1 MILRWGLGPVFV
13 YESLRTSRRW
23 QLYAGRSVFI
33 GVLLIALFA
42 VWLQE
47 VQSNPLPTLKSQA
60 RVGEKFFYGLIGTQ
74 LVLVLLAAPL
84 LTAGSVCLEKA
95 RGTLLY
101 LLTTDLSNTEI
112 VAGKLLARLLPVF
125 GLLVVGLPVPA
136 LNLLLGGIDPG
147 ALFGAYLVTVGVAL
161 LTATLAF
168 TFSVW
173 CQKTHEV
180 LMLTYLAVALLIV
193 GPWLW
198 DITVAGLGLSSV
210 LAVGGWAEQFNPFS
224 LAFAPY
230 MAPGTTSPT
239 DYFVFLGGCV
249 VLSLLLVMVAACS
262 VRRVAVRQANR
273 PLRRRWSFRL
283 WPGFLPRLSPDLNPI
298 LWWEW
303 YCRRPSLWVRIV
315 WAIYALLAIGFTVLS
330 LVESH
335 SRGRG
340 PGPEFAPFVVAFV
353 VSIGLL
359 LVTISAVTS
368 LSEDRSR
375 GVLDMLLTTPLHSAT
390 IVLGKWW
397 GTFRAVLLLAVL
409 PVLTVV
415 FLSLSHE
422 PVLAIPNG
430 LLMGGL
436 VVAYGAAVT
445 SLGLAAA
452 TWFARPVQAL
462 TLSVVPYLIAAAG
475 PVLFLLMTM
484 MHSESMDAVASGSPW
499 YGPGLLTFHST
510 EMGARQREV
519 TPVIGDLIWIGAYS
533 YGAVLLLLLV
543 IATFDR
549 CVGRFSGGIRR
560 MPPPRRRRPTAART

>member
-1 MILRWGLGPVFV
+1 MSLRWGLGPVFV

-23 QLYAGRSVFI
+23 QLYAGRSFFV

-47 VQSNPLPTLKSQA
+47 VQSNPVPTLKSQA

-125 GLLVVGLPVPA
+125 GLLAVGLPVPA

-180 LMLTYLAVALLIV
+180 LMLTYLATALLIV

-198 DITVAGLGLSSV
+198 DVTVMELGLSPV
-210 LAVGGWAEQFNPFS
+210 LIWETNWAERLNPFW

-230 MAPGTTSPT
+230 ATPGALTLT
-239 DYFVFLGGCV
+239 DYLVFLGGCV
-249 VLSLLLVMVAACS
+249 GLSLLLVVLAACS
-262 VRRVAVRQANR
+262 VRAVAVRQANR
-273 PLRRRWSFRL
+273 PLRRRWTLRL

-303 YCRRPSLWVRIV
+303 YCRRSSLWVRVV
-315 WAIYALLAIGFTVLS
+315 WAVYALLAVGFTVLS
-330 LVESH
+330 LVEDH
-335 SRGRG
+335 GGRG
-340 PGPEFAPFVVAFV
+340 GPDFAPFVVAFV

-368 LSEDRSR
+368 LNEDRSR
-375 GVLDMLLTTPLHSAT
+375 GVLDMLLTTPLSSST
-390 IVLGKWW
+390 IVLGKWF

-409 PVLTVV
+409 PVVTVV
-415 FLSLSHE
+415 VLSLRHE
-422 PVLAIPNG
+422 PAFAPFTAV
-430 LLMGGL
+430 LMGGL
-436 VVAYGAAVT
+436 VLAYGAAAT
-445 SLGLAAA
+445 SLGLATA

-462 TLSVVPYLIAAAG
+462 TFSVVPYLIATAG

-484 MHSESMDAVASGSPW
+484 MHSEFMDGVASGSPW

-510 EMGARQREV
+510 RDGIHQRELGAI
-519 TPVIGDLIWIGAYS
+519 TGDVVWIVAYG
-533 YGAVLLLLLV
+533 YAAGLLLLLV
-543 IATFDR
+543 IASFDR
-549 CVGRFSGGIRR
+549 CVGRFSGGVRPR
-560 MPPPRRRRPTAART
+560 PTPRRRPRTAART

>member
-13 YESLRTSRRW
+13 YESVRTARRW
-23 QLYAGRSVFI
+23 QLYAGRSFFV
-33 GVLLIALFA
+33 GMLLVALFV
-42 VWLQE
+42 VWVQE
-47 VQSNPLPTLKSQA
+47 VQTNPRPTLKSQA
-60 RVGEKFFYGLIGTQ
+60 LVGEKFFYGLIGTQ

-112 VAGKLLARLLPVF
+112 VTGKLLARLLPVF
-125 GLLVVGLPVPA
+125 GLLAVGLPVPA
-136 LNLLLGGIDPG
+136 LNLLLGGIDPD

-180 LMLTYLAVALLIV
+180 LMLTYLATALLIA

-198 DITVAGLGLSSV
+198 DATVMGLGLSSV
-210 LAVGGWAEQFNPFS
+210 PIAGSWAEEFNPFW

-230 MAPGTTSPT
+230 RVPGAVTLT
-239 DYFVFLGGCV
+239 DYLVFLGGCV
-249 VLSLLLVMVAACS
+249 VLSLLLVVLAAAS
-262 VRRVAVRQANR
+262 VRTVAVRQANR
-273 PLRRRWSFRL
+273 PLRRRWTFRPWKGL
-283 WPGFLPRLSPDLNPI
+283 LPRLSPDFNPV

-303 YCRRPSLWVRIV
+303 YRRRPSLWVRIV
-315 WAIYALLAIGFTVLS
+315 WAVYALLAVGFTVLS
-330 LVESH
+330 LAEDH
-335 SRGRG
+335 SRGA
-340 PGPEFAPFVVAFV
+340 GPEFAPFVVAFV

-375 GVLDMLLTTPLHSAT
+375 GVLDMLLTTPLPSST
-390 IVLGKWW
+390 IVLGKWF

-409 PVLTVV
+409 PVLTVTV
-415 FLSLSHE
+415 LTLRYE
-422 PVLAIPNG
+422 PVLAG
-430 LLMGGL
+430 VAAFLMGGL
-436 VVAYGAAVT
+436 VVTYGAAVT
-445 SLGLAAA
+445 SLGLASA

-462 TLSVVPYLIAAAG
+462 AVAVVPYLIAAAG

-484 MHSESMDAVASGSPW
+484 MHSDFVDAVASGSPW

-510 EMGARQREV
+510 QAGVHQRDFTVVIGELVWMGAY
-519 TPVIGDLIWIGAYS
+519 G
-533 YGAVLLLLLV
+533 YGAVLLLLVV
-543 IATFDR
+543 IASFDR

-560 MPPPRRRRPTAART
+560 LPPPRRKQQTAAHR

>member
-13 YESLRTSRRW
+13 YESMRTSRRW
-23 QLYAGRSVFI
+23 QLYAGRSFFV

-47 VQSNPLPTLKSQA
+47 VQSNPVPTLKSQA

-74 LVLVLLAAPL
+74 LVLVLLASPL

-125 GLLVVGLPVPA
+125 GLLAVGLPVPA

-180 LMLTYLAVALLIV
+180 LMLTYLVTALLIA

-198 DITVAGLGLSSV
+198 DVTVMELGLSPLFVMGS
-210 LAVGGWAEQFNPFS
+210 WAEQFNPFW

-230 MAPGTTSPT
+230 ATPGAVTLT
-239 DYFVFLGGCV
+239 DYLVFLGGCV
-249 VLSLLLVMVAACS
+249 GLSLLLVVLAACS
-262 VRRVAVRQANR
+262 VRAVAVRQANR
-273 PLRRRWSFRL
+273 PLRRRWTLRP
-283 WPGFLPRLSPDLNPI
+283 WRGFLPRLSPDLNPV

-303 YCRRPSLWVRIV
+303 YCRRSSVWVRVV
-315 WAIYALLAIGFTVLS
+315 WAVYAVLAVGFTVLS
-330 LVESH
+330 LLEDKG
-335 SRGRG
+335 GRG
-340 PGPEFAPFVVAFV
+340 GPEFAPFVVAFV

-368 LSEDRSR
+368 LNEDRSR
-375 GVLDMLLTTPLHSAT
+375 GVLDMLLTTPLSSST
-390 IVLGKWW
+390 IVLGKWF

-409 PVLTVV
+409 PVVTVV
-415 FLSLSHE
+415 
-422 PVLAIPNG
+422 VLALRNDPT
-430 LLMGGL
+430 LAVFTAMLMGGL
-436 VVAYGAAVT
+436 VLAYGAAVT
-445 SLGLAAA
+445 SLGLASA
-452 TWFARPVQAL
+452 TWFRRPVQAL
-462 TLSVVPYLIAAAG
+462 TFGVVPYLVATAG

-484 MHSESMDAVASGSPW
+484 MHSELMDGVASGSPW

-510 EMGARQREV
+510 RDGIHSREMSAI
-519 TPVIGDLIWIGAYS
+519 IGDMVWIAV
-533 YGAVLLLLLV
+533 YGYAAVILLLLV
-543 IATFDR
+543 IASFDR
-549 CVGRFSGGIRR
+549 CVGRFSGGVRLR
-560 MPPPRRRRPTAART
+560 PPPCRRPRTTAGA